1 MYKKSDRPSGI
12 KKTVSRLAASA
23 SIKTVATPEPALTPE
38 MAKVLEATKSTI
50 VALNRRSTAQ
60 AHELGRCFFEAKA
73 IVPEKRFGKWLK
85 GFSDYTVRSAWNYA
99 SIYERLQDERERLEA
114 AAVSPTVMFELAKG
128 EPQMV
133 AAVIDRIEAGERLTA
148 KAVKVAL
155 GIAPKPKA
163 KSVEFLDLGG
173 LAGLRKASDVKMA
186 TDTAEFQRLTKS
198 VLAEVEDAVKP
209 LAEGKRV
216 VKNSLAAMI
225 ELDCRHACEL
235 LNAIIAPLTPYA
247 FDERRTWRP
256 VELEKSTG
264 WGQAQKL
271 LHRLGM
277 EPDWPGSTEFGPW
290 VRDEV
295 LPMLRFVVHG
305 VPLTSPGASREEVRP
320 LLDSAEDVD
329 IAEQNVIPLSI
340 GLGPVADIGGHLHA

>member
-1 MYKKSDRPSGI
+1 MHKRSDRPSGI
-12 KKTVSRLAASA
+12 KKAVSKLAASA
-23 SIKTVATPEPALTPE
+23 SIKPIATAEPALTPE
-38 MAKVLEATKSTI
+38 MAKALEATKSTI
-50 VALNRRSTAQ
+50 VALNRGSTAQ
-60 AHELGRCFFEAKA
+60 AHELGRCFSKAKA

-99 SIYERLQDERERLEA
+99 SIYERLQDYRERLEA

-128 EPQMV
+128 EPHLIG
-133 AAVIDRIEAGERLTA
+133 AVIDRIEAGERLTA

-216 VKNSLAAMI
+216 AKNSLAAMI

-256 VELEKSTG
+256 VELDKSTG

-305 VPLTSPGASREEVRP
+305 EPLTSPGASKEEVRP
-320 LLDSAEDVD
+320 LLDNSEDMD
-329 IAEQNVIPLSI
+329 IAEENVFPLPI
-340 GLGPVADIGGHLHA
+340 GLGPVADIGGDLHA